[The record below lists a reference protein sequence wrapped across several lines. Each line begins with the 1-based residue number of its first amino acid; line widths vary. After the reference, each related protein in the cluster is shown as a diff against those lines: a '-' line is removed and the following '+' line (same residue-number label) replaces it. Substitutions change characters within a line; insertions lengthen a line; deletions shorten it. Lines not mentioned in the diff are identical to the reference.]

1 MILGIQTMLT
11 IQYFYHNF
19 ISYLSCKWMLTNVC
33 LGIVSKKGCRFN
45 QLKVSI
51 KLKNSLQKRE
61 SDDFN
66 ILPVLSIIF
75 DKTG

>member
-1 MILGIQTMLT
+1 
-11 IQYFYHNF
+11 
-19 ISYLSCKWMLTNVC
+19 MLTNVC

-45 QLKVSI
+45 QLQISTK
-51 KLKNSLQKRE
+51 KLQKRE

-66 ILPVLSIIF
+66 ILPVQSNIF

>member
-1 MILGIQTMLT
+1 
-11 IQYFYHNF
+11 
-19 ISYLSCKWMLTNVC
+19 MLTNVC

-51 KLKNSLQKRE
+51 KLKNTLQKRE